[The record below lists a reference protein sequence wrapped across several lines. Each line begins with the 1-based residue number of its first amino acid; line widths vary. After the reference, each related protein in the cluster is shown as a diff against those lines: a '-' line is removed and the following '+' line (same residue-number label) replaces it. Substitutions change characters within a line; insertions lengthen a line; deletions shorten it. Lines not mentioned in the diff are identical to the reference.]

1 MDSAVQGLDIMKI
14 VDLTG
19 KRFGY
24 LKVIKQDG
32 VIRSHKTWLC
42 ECDCGN
48 KKVVIGSKLLQ
59 GQVKSCGCMHNFY
72 GHHQTNTRLYH
83 IWCTM
88 KARCNRKSSN
98 KYKEYGG
105 RGIKLCEEWQSFEP
119 FYEWSLKNGY
129 SDDLSIDRIDVNGNY
144 EPDNCR
150 WATNITQSNN
160 KRDTKRYLYKGE
172 PHTIRELSIL
182 SGKSYG
188 LIDKRMRRGWS
199 VEDAIEV
206 PLLGGHD
213 LNEYKSGTGR

>member
-1 MDSAVQGLDIMKI
+1 
-14 VDLTG
+14 
-19 KRFGY
+19 
-24 LKVIKQDG
+24 
-32 VIRSHKTWLC
+32 
-42 ECDCGN
+42 
-48 KKVVIGSKLLQ
+48 
-59 GQVKSCGCMHNFY
+59 
-72 GHHQTNTRLYH
+72 
-83 IWCTM
+83 M

-213 LNEYKSGTGR
+213 LNEYKSSTGR